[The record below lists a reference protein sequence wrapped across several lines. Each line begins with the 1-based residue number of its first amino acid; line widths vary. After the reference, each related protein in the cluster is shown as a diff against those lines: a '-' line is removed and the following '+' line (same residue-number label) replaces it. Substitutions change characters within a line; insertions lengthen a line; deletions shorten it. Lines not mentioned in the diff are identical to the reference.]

1 MRASVRLSGL
11 LAFSLCMVSSIFA
24 QTNPPPSDPHEL
36 VVHQPRT
43 LSSPAERSAAIDLLE
58 HAREDLNMHAFGAYE
73 LKASFQTNGATQNE
87 GNGTMEELSNG
98 PAWRWAAQMQG
109 ASVVRVGVNGH
120 AYGAN
125 PNEPVPL
132 RIQEIRAALHWP
144 ILRNPGGAV
153 IRSANTEMNG
163 KPVTCLLLNAAVPE
177 NPAPRAW
184 VEEEYCI
191 DSATGLLQM
200 WSAAPGIY
208 TEYDYEGAADFN
220 GHTLPRQISIFEGGG
235 LVVQARVESFGD
247 PGKIDPNAFKAGP
260 EMTDAGESFTLSG
273 ARRFPMR
280 VDPSDGAH
288 FDLLSACDR
297 SCDARRAGRARDRC
311 RSAPEFQSGF
321 EPCGIGAGEELVV
334 PCDGISAG
342 SFYQRAISSA
352 GAGSGRGAGVAFFC
366 ALGDLGAPGEIVAE
380 EAGSRRGL
388 RILRIGDSHRVPL
401 PNGLRSILAMIGQNG
416 T

>member
-11 LAFSLCMVSSIFA
+11 MASCLVFVPSIFG

-98 PAWRWAAQMQG
+98 PAWRWTAQMQG
-109 ASVVRVGVNGH
+109 ASVVRMGGNGH

-163 KPVTCLLLNAAVPE
+163 KPVTCLLLSAAVPE

-184 VEEEYCI
+184 VEEEYCV

-220 GHTLPRQISIFEGGG
+220 GHTLPRQISIFEGGA
-235 LVVQARVESFGD
+235 LIVQARVESFGD

-273 ARRFPMR
+273 SRRFPMR
-280 VDPSDGAH
+280 VDPSDGPTSTYFQPVIVHATLDAQEGRVIDAEVLQNSNQ
-288 FDLLSACDR
+288 DLSRVAL
-297 SCDARRAGRARDRC
+297 
-311 RSAPEFQSGF
+311 
-321 EPCGIGAGEELVV
+321 ELVK
-334 PCDGISAG
+334 SS
-342 SFYQRAISSA
+342 SFHATGFQQEVFINVQFHLPAREVGGLPVLHSSVHWVIWEHRAKSSPRKPVRDA
-352 GAGSGRGAGVAFFC
+352 A
-366 ALGDLGAPGEIVAE
+366 
-380 EAGSRRGL
+380 
-388 RILRIGDSHRVPL
+388 
-401 PNGLRSILAMIGQNG
+401 
-416 T
+416 

>member
-1 MRASVRLSGL
+1 MRTSVRLSGL
-11 LAFSLCMVSSIFA
+11 MASCLIFVPSIFG

-98 PAWRWAAQMQG
+98 PEWRWTAQMQG
-109 ASVVRVGVNGH
+109 VSVVRVGGDGH

-125 PNEPVPL
+125 PNEPVPM

-144 ILRNPGGAV
+144 IARNAGGHSV
-153 IRSANTEMNG
+153 VRSANAELNG
-163 KPVTCLLLNAAVPE
+163 KPVTCLLLSAAVPE

-191 DSATGLLQM
+191 ASATALLQM

-220 GHTLPRQISIFEGGG
+220 GHTLPRQISIFEGGA
-235 LVVQARVESFGD
+235 LIVQARVESFGD
-247 PGKIDPNAFKAGP
+247 PGKIDPNAFKPGP

-273 ARRFPMR
+273 SRRFPMR
-280 VDPSDGAH
+280 VDPSDGPTSTYFQPVIVHATLDAQEGRVIDAEVLQNSNQ
-288 FDLLSACDR
+288 DLS
-297 SCDARRAGRARDRC
+297 RAAL
-311 RSAPEFQSGF
+311 
-321 EPCGIGAGEELVV
+321 ELVK
-334 PCDGISAG
+334 SS
-342 SFYQRAISSA
+342 SFHATGFQQEVFINVQFHLPAREVGGLPVLHSSVHWVIWEH
-352 GAGSGRGAGVAFFC
+352 RGKSSPRKPVRDAA
-366 ALGDLGAPGEIVAE
+366 
-380 EAGSRRGL
+380 
-388 RILRIGDSHRVPL
+388 
-401 PNGLRSILAMIGQNG
+401 
-416 T
+416 